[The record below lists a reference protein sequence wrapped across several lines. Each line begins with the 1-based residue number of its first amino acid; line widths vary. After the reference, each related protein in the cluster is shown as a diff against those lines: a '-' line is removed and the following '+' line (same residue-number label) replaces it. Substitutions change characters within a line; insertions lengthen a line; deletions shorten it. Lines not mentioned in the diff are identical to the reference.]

1 MHAKS
6 KISELL
12 PRSFKPVK
20 CKTSLKLA
28 VSRMKLLKNKREA
41 SVRQMRR
48 DLAQLLESGQEQTAR
63 IRVEHVIREEKTMAA
78 YDLIQIY
85 CELIES
91 RLPIIESQKNCPI
104 DLKEAISSVIFASP
118 RCADIPELMDIRK
131 QFQAKYGKDFVTA
144 AIEVRPEC
152 GVSRMMVEKLSAKA
166 PDVQIK
172 IKVLNEVAKEH
183 DVKWDSKA
191 FEEQVQ
197 KPKDDLLDG
206 PSSFIA
212 AEKMTIK
219 SSDVKPSSVNSWD
232 NESTIKVSHS
242 RKASE
247 PKETMPDLQEVKSA
261 YVKGESAS
269 VHRSNWKMEFKDATS
284 AAEAAAESAERASMA
299 ARAAAELASRGSIS
313 RQPSSGSYKS
323 SAHVIKSEGP
333 GSGKSSYLGSN
344 YIVGRSVTEEDDK
357 SQRLQFVKPK
367 VQTPQK
373 DDMVRTSTF
382 TEDTTLNSNHIAGDD
397 LVSEKSQFSGSSF
410 RDVVSEIDGRESNA
424 KSYDN
429 SEKSFS
435 DPESESKN
443 LKNDENENYDPR
455 HNILASSV
463 YSNNFDDY
471 TTTDDHANNTRG
483 DISDVVYDNY
493 DYDTDDHSF
502 LKRHSEENMLDSF
515 FQQPREESSSFSLN
529 MDSFSNKEHTSG
541 SLNNESRSQLHS
553 WRESDRTDYS
563 ESTRK
568 ANLHSDSD
576 DYLPPKFDSPKYDSE
591 GPGSESEDELEKSKH
606 VTDMRPSSFLHTD
619 TSSGKGSIT
628 SQPGNRTYLMD
639 DTVEVDE
646 GNGSS
651 PPAVLPSAKKFEV
664 EPSPNEESWRSGLSV
679 HKNQQTQRDSR
690 SPNYNHIGTEEELDE
705 RYGSGVLNFGR
716 LTGGLRNRG
725 YTRTPYLRNTS
736 NDASPRLKTN
746 SDDISLTNEEE
757 ISFGMSRFSS
767 IEVTN
772 EEKPSKDVHAIAFR
786 PKMRASKAN
795 TDTDLEDGGQVANY
809 DVGHKGSMSG
819 GSLTS
824 LNRTIDDT
832 SEDFEDPVH
841 ESYGRLQQ
849 RKEYRESILRSSY
862 VNPSVDSKEEQISTA
877 GNRQRRD
884 SSISTPKSQ
893 KLSIATS
900 MEKST
905 VNHPNKTL
913 LSSEVL
919 DQGLDNQ
926 KSRVKAYTETSSRM
940 PINYSSIDDNEAEEL
955 APRTTYVR
963 GGSNDVKLSRRT
975 KPTSP
980 VVKEDKVPRTS
991 DQFATSMVKESKS
1004 SRLSSAT
1011 ESFSGTTK
1019 HTRDLDHRENSKPRL
1034 PHSSAEETSP
1044 KHLLAE
1050 SSTGKRNPNVS
1061 QDERRQ
1067 SSVKENNEK
1076 PTSSSSSEKPTSRE
1090 SSFKNA
1096 SHVHPKLPDYDSIAA
1111 HFQSLRANVR
1121 QK

>member
-1 MHAKS
+1 MLLSLFSGIPPHPRTRRRASPFVRRGTVASHRIEIGGRFARPLLSSPIGHARDEIIRGRLHRIAPPRCDRSIRFLIRIGLPDNPRSLRQVEFGGWRMHAKS

-20 CKTSLKLA
+20 W
-28 VSRMKLLKNKREA
+28 
-41 SVRQMRR
+41 
-48 DLAQLLESGQEQTAR
+48 
-63 IRVEHVIREEKTMAA
+63 
-78 YDLIQIY
+78 
-85 CELIES
+85 
-91 RLPIIESQKNCPI
+91 NCPI

-131 QFQAKYGKDFVTA
+131 QFQAKYGKEFVTA

-152 GVSRMMVEKLSAKA
+152 GVSRM
-166 PDVQIK
+166 
-172 IKVLNEVAKEH
+172 
-183 DVKWDSKA
+183 
-191 FEEQVQ
+191 
-197 KPKDDLLDG
+197 
-206 PSSFIA
+206 
-212 AEKMTIK
+212 
-219 SSDVKPSSVNSWD
+219 
-232 NESTIKVSHS
+232 
-242 RKASE
+242 
-247 PKETMPDLQEVKSA
+247 TMPDMQEVKSA
-261 YVKGESAS
+261 YVMGENAS

-299 ARAAAELASRGSIS
+299 ARAAAELASRGNIS

-333 GSGKSSYLGSN
+333 GSGKSSYLRSK
-344 YIVGRSVTEEDDK
+344 YVVGGSVTEEDDK
-357 SQRLQFVKPK
+357 SQRLQFVRPE
-367 VQTPQK
+367 VQTPRK
-373 DDMVRTSTF
+373 DDLVRTSTF
-382 TEDTTLNSNHIAGDD
+382 TEDKTINSNHITGDN
-397 LVSEKSQFSGSSF
+397 LVSEKSQFPGSSF
-410 RDVVSEIDGRESNA
+410 RDVVSEIGARECNA

-429 SEKSFS
+429 AEESFS
-435 DPESESKN
+435 DPESESKE

-463 YSNNFDDY
+463 YSSTFDDY
-471 TTTDDHANNTRG
+471 TTTDDHKNNTRG

-493 DYDTDDHSF
+493 DYDADDHSF
-502 LKRHSEENMLDSF
+502 LKRHSEGNMLDSF

-529 MDSFSNKEHTSG
+529 MDSFSNKEHTIG

-553 WRESDRTDYS
+553 WRESERTDYS
-563 ESTRK
+563 ESVRE

-606 VTDMRPSSFLHTD
+606 VTDTRQSSFLHTD
-619 TSSGKGSIT
+619 ASSSKGSLR
-628 SQPGNRTYLMD
+628 SQPSNRAYLMD

-646 GNGSS
+646 GNESS
-651 PPAVLPSAKKFEV
+651 PPPVLPSVEKFEV

-679 HKNQQTQRDSR
+679 QKNQQTQRDSR
-690 SPNYNHIGTEEELDE
+690 SPNYNHTGTEEELDE
-705 RYGSGVLNFGR
+705 RYGSEILNFGR
-716 LTGGLRNRG
+716 LTGGFRNRG
-725 YTRTPYLRNTS
+725 YTRPPYLRNTS

-772 EEKPSKDVHAIAFR
+772 EEKPSKDEHAKI
-786 PKMRASKAN
+786 RASKAN
-795 TDTDLEDGGQVANY
+795 TDTDLEDGGHVANY
-809 DVGHKGSMSG
+809 DVGHRGSMSG

-824 LNRTIDDT
+824 LNKSIDDT

-841 ESYGRLQQ
+841 GSFVRRLQQ
-849 RKEYRESILRSSY
+849 RKEYKESIIRSSY
-862 VNPSVDSKEEQISTA
+862 AKSSVDSKEEQFSTA
-877 GNRQRRD
+877 GNRQWRD

-893 KLSIATS
+893 KLNIATS
-900 MEKST
+900 TEKST

-913 LSSEVL
+913 LSSEVV
-919 DQGLDNQ
+919 DQGLNKQ
-926 KSRVKAYTETSSRM
+926 KSRVKAYNETSSRM
-940 PINYSSIDDNEAEEL
+940 PINYSSIDDKEAEEL
-955 APRTTYVR
+955 APRTAYVR
-963 GGSNDVKLSRRT
+963 GGSNDVKISRRT
-975 KPTSP
+975 RPTSS

-991 DQFATSMVKESKS
+991 DRSAMSMVKESKS
-1004 SRLSSAT
+1004 SLLSSAT

-1019 HTRDLDHRENSKPRL
+1019 HTRDLDHGENSKPQL
-1034 PHSSAEETSP
+1034 PHSLNSP
-1044 KHLLAE
+1044 KHLPAE
-1050 SSTGKRNPNVS
+1050 SSTGKRNPKVS

-1067 SSVKENNEK
+1067 SPVKENNEK
-1076 PTSSSSSEKPTSRE
+1076 PTSRE
-1090 SSFKNA
+1090 NSFKNA